1 MRPLTLHT
9 RCLSRLRRQY
19 AQVATLAVVA
29 TLVVTPLTNT
39 VHAQLRGG
47 GNRPVRSTGT
57 SSYWFS
63 GGASVAGIGTISDG
77 PSGSSWDFS
86 GDPRWLL
93 RGTLEKSVGAT
104 TTLGI
109 AGSYG
114 TVDFGFSPLAGA
126 PAFDPV
132 PGDTSLA
139 SACRVEG
146 CTGQTEVWGAQA
158 VLRGGGGSEG
168 LHQIVEIVAG
178 AMSFRNLSVKANGE
192 SLGIENTVDIGG
204 SIGYGLGYAL
214 SRDFHVAFVQDFG
227 ISWHRGDMLP
237 EGTGRT
243 YRTRNSRITLRYGL

>member
-1 MRPLTLHT
+1 MRPLTLHDSGISHT
-9 RCLSRLRRQY
+9 RRPHALL
-19 AQVATLAVVA
+19 ATLVIVATL
-29 TLVVTPLTNT
+29 LVTPLLTEL
-39 VHAQLRGG
+39 HAQLRGG
-47 GNRPVRSTGT
+47 DNRPRRQTGT
-57 SSYWFS
+57 SRYWIS
-63 GGASVAGIGTISDG
+63 GGASAAGLGTISDG
-77 PSGSSWDFS
+77 PSGSTWDFT

-104 TTLGI
+104 TTIGI

-114 TVDFGFSPLAGA
+114 TVDFGYRPLAGTGVL
-126 PAFDPV
+126 DPM

-139 SACRVEG
+139 NVCRIDG
-146 CTGQTEVWGAQA
+146 CTGQTEAWGAQA

-168 LHQIVEIVAG
+168 LHQIVEVAAG
-178 AMSFRNLSVKANGE
+178 AMSFRNLRVKANGE
-192 SLGIENTVDIGG
+192 SLGVENTVDVGG

-227 ISWHRGDMLP
+227 ISWHRGEMLP